1 MNYIPISPKE
11 RDAML
16 ATIGVRSLVDL
27 FKDVPVQ
34 HRFPKL
40 DLPPALTEMDASA
53 ELQEL
58 ALGND
63 NVRTDLVSFL
73 GAGAYNHYIP
83 SVVDHILRRGE
94 FYTAYTP
101 YQPEISQ
108 GTLQAIFE
116 YQSLMAALTGM
127 EVSNASH
134 YDGATAVA
142 EAVNMAYAQFR
153 GKRTKVV
160 ISPTVHPQYRET
172 LRTYVQGMELELA
185 GDDASA
191 VKSDQPALPA
201 PVPPW
206 PGRQDRQAQVSRGEG
221 LSVNSTEALIPLIDE
236 NTALVIVQYPDFF
249 GRIYDFTKLIES
261 AHGKGALVCV
271 AANPIALA
279 LFKTPGEMG
288 ADMVVGEGQPLGIPL
303 SYGGPYLGFFTT
315 RKQYIH
321 KMAGRLVG
329 ETVDSRGQRAFVL
342 TLTAREQHIKRERA
356 TSNIC
361 TNQGLMALASAVYLS
376 VLGQNGLRQVA
387 ELCYHKAHYAA
398 GQIAKIPGYSL
409 CFDAPFF
416 HEFSVCCPKPVEAI
430 NDHLLEHG
438 ILGGYDLG
446 QHYPSLKDHMLVAV
460 TEMNT
465 RDEIDALMDALSEV
479 SHD

>member
-1 MNYIPISPKE
+1 MTYIPHSPAE

-16 ATIGVRSLVDL
+16 AAIGVKSLEGL
-27 FKDVPVQ
+27 FTDVPTK

-40 DLPPALTEMDASA
+40 NLPPALTEMEAAA
-53 ELQEL
+53 ELGEL
-58 ALGND
+58 SIGNE
-63 NVRTDLVSFL
+63 NIRTELVSFL

-83 SVVDHILRRGE
+83 SAVDAILRRGE

-108 GTLQAIFE
+108 GTLQATFE
-116 YQSLMAALTGM
+116 YQSLIAALTGM

-142 EAVNMAYAQFR
+142 EAVSMAYAQFR

-160 ISPTVHPQYRET
+160 LSPAIHPQYRET
-172 LRTYVQGMELELA
+172 LRTYTQDMGLELV
-185 GDDASA
+185 GDSPSA
-191 VKSDQPALPA
+191 NLNPDPESL
-201 PVPPW
+201 
-206 PGRQDRQAQVSRGEG
+206 
-221 LSVNSTEALIPLIDE
+221 TPLIDD

-249 GRIYDFTKLIES
+249 GRIYDFTQLIET
-261 AHGKGALVCV
+261 AHSKGALVCV
-271 AANPIALA
+271 AANPIALG
-279 LFKTPGEMG
+279 LLKTPGEMG
-288 ADMVVGEGQPLGIPL
+288 ADIVVGEGQPLGIPL
-303 SYGGPYLGFFTT
+303 SFGGPYLGFFAT

-356 TSNIC
+356 ISNIC
-361 TNQGLMALASAVYLS
+361 TNQGLMALAAAVYLS
-376 VLGQNGLRQVA
+376 LLGRTGLRQVA

-398 GQIAKIPGYSL
+398 EKIRGVRGISL
-409 CFDAPFF
+409 PFDAPFF
-416 HEFSVCCPKPVEAI
+416 HEFAVCCPQPVTEI

-438 ILGGYDLG
+438 FLGGYDLG
-446 QHYPSLKDHMLVAV
+446 QDYPALKDHMLLAV

-465 RDEIDALMDALSEV
+465 KDEIDALVDVLAEV

>member
-1 MNYIPISPKE
+1 MTYIPHSPTE

-16 ATIGVRSLVDL
+16 DTIGVKSLEDL
-27 FKDVPVQ
+27 FKDIPAE

-40 DLPPALTEMDASA
+40 DLPPALTEMEVAA
-53 ELQEL
+53 ELGEIAMANENL
-58 ALGND
+58 
-63 NVRTDLVSFL
+63 RTDLVSFL

-83 SVVDHILRRGE
+83 AAVDHILQRGE

-116 YQSLMAALTGM
+116 YQSLMCALTGM

-142 EAVNMAYAQFR
+142 ESVNMAFAQYR
-153 GKRTKVV
+153 GKRTRVV
-160 ISPTVHPQYRET
+160 ISPAVHPQYRET
-172 LRTYVQGMELELA
+172 LRTYVQGMPLELA
-185 GDDASA
+185 GDDPKADLDA
-191 VKSDQPALPA
+191 GP
-201 PVPPW
+201 
-206 PGRQDRQAQVSRGEG
+206 
-221 LSVNSTEALIPLIDE
+221 EALESLIND

-249 GRIYDFTKLIES
+249 GRVYDFTRLIEI
-261 AHGKGALVCV
+261 AHEKSALVCV
-271 AANPIALA
+271 AANPTALG

-288 ADMVVGEGQPLGIPL
+288 ADIVVGEGQPLGIPL
-303 SYGGPYLGFFTT
+303 SFGGPYLGIFTT

-356 TSNIC
+356 ISNIC
-361 TNQGLMALASAVYLS
+361 SNQGLMALAATVYLS
-376 VLGQNGLRQVA
+376 LLGQTGLRQVA
-387 ELCYHKAHYAA
+387 QLCYHKAHYAA
-398 GQIAKIPGYSL
+398 EKISQVKGFSI
-409 CFDAPFF
+409 CFDTPFF
-416 HEFSVCCPKPVEAI
+416 HEFSVCCPRPVSEV
-430 NDHLLEHG
+430 NNHLLEHG
-438 ILGGYDLG
+438 FIGGYDLG
-446 QHYPSLKDHMLVAV
+446 QDYPSLKDHMLVAV

-465 RDEIDALMDALSEV
+465 REEIEALVSALAEV
-479 SHD
+479 DHD